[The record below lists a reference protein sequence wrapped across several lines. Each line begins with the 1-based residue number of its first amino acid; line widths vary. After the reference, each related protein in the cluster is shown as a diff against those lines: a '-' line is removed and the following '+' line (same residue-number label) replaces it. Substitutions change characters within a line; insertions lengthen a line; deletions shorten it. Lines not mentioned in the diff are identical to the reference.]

1 MKCTLYCTMYTHGP
15 INSGTVSTTKH
26 FKTSSLLSTMN
37 SLVPL
42 IMLSTLLSSVFSQSF
57 FTFRYRKNKNT
68 AAHIKRE
75 VVAETSLMDAEEIVK
90 VMLDAARRVEAI
102 KVVSWDGVKEDVPW
116 DGVKEDVPWDGVKE
130 DVPWDGVKEDVP
142 WDGVKEDVP
151 WDGVKEDVPW
161 DGVKEVETDLQSEVV
176 EVHQR
181 SVEDERESGAEEEVI
196 LNSNSGEEGASFGR
210 WTRF

>member
-1 MKCTLYCTMYTHGP
+1 MKCTLHCTMYTHGP

-26 FKTSSLLSTMN
+26 FKTSSSLSTMN

-68 AAHIKRE
+68 AAQIKRE

-116 DGVKEDVPWDGVKE
+116 DGVKEDVPWDR
-130 DVPWDGVKEDVP
+130 VKEDVP

-181 SVEDERESGAEEEVI
+181 SVEDERDSCAEEEVI